1 VAKLQFTFGWPVQ
14 SLRKRNYSELK
25 KWMLRKL
32 FCLRNILQLLQFKIL
47 FMLKKIRLLTPIAL
61 VILLTTGAFAQES
74 KQMVRL
80 ARLVIDSTQLES
92 YRAFLKEEIET
103 SLRVESGVLT
113 LYAVAE
119 KNNPLHI
126 TILEIYAN
134 EEAYNKHIQTPHFL
148 KYKNGTKDMVKS
160 LELIEADPLIP
171 TMKVK

>member
-1 VAKLQFTFGWPVQ
+1 MKERIG
-14 SLRKRNYSELK
+14 
-25 KWMLRKL
+25 
-32 FCLRNILQLLQFKIL
+32 
-47 FMLKKIRLLTPIAL
+47 LLTAIAFAF
-61 VILLTTGAFAQES
+61 LLTTTTFAQEG
-74 KQMVRL
+74 KQMTRL

-103 SLRVESGVLT
+103 SLRVEPGVLT

-119 KNNPLHI
+119 KNKPTHI

-134 EEAYNKHIQTPHFL
+134 EEAYKKHIQTPHFL